1 MRKWM
6 MKREQQDQKILSA
19 LVILVASYV
28 LTAGCLLLLAFI
40 LYKFRIS
47 ENVVNMAVIV
57 IYICMT
63 FFAGFVAG
71 KRFKVKKF
79 LWGLILGSVY
89 FLILTVVSMIGGV
102 SDMVVGRGMITT
114 YLLCAGGGMLGG
126 MLSQKKSLSI
136 QKNLCYNC
144 QRVQFQ
150 ARNCLSE

>member
-1 MRKWM
+1 M
-6 MKREQQDQKILSA
+6 
-19 LVILVASYV
+19 
-28 LTAGCLLLLAFI
+28 AFI

-57 IYICMT
+57 IYVCMT

-126 MLSQKKSLSI
+126 MLS
-136 QKNLCYNC
+136 
-144 QRVQFQ
+144 
-150 ARNCLSE
+150 

>member
-19 LVILVASYV
+19 LVILVLSYV

-89 FLILTVVSMIGGV
+89 FLILTVVSMLGCV

-114 YLLCAGGGMLGG
+114 
-126 MLSQKKSLSI
+126 
-136 QKNLCYNC
+136 
-144 QRVQFQ
+144 
-150 ARNCLSE
+150 

>member
-126 MLSQKKSLSI
+126 MLS
-136 QKNLCYNC
+136 
-144 QRVQFQ
+144 
-150 ARNCLSE
+150 